1 MTFGTLFARN
11 NIVEEQSNKDP
22 FWTPYT
28 GEPQFALLNNVQV
41 PSDAAIRQYQIEK
54 IRVFTRDALNDKFNN
69 MDDIANQS
77 FANLLKFF
85 ESNEKTVVD
94 TMLENFVT
102 KKNSF
107 YYHNNKTEERSDKE
121 WKTLQTK
128 LQNLE
133 KALQQLMTELKIPK
147 EEFNQP
153 TVMGKTLQTVQ
164 NAMTAANLSSL
175 NPGEI
180 NDFLKH
186 INQMKGDTLEELG
199 VAYLK
204 SLKLPNINSI
214 RLGSVY
220 LKTSQKNRHSGQ
232 LIQDLIAYN
241 MDAPEL
247 MEQMVEYKTIDGV
260 QKTATLK
267 QFFADVEAANGQS
280 KQIIIEDSTY
290 NVLMNLD
297 QISIQAKSGKN
308 QLPWN
313 QNKSTKVKI
322 NEFSEDDGLLLSVHR
337 TFSLL
342 HSLNSMETD
351 TQPWMVKDTSADYQ
365 ALANYG
371 LATVLYKVLHLSTQG
386 NQYLLTPY
394 GFMTFADRMEQLLKE
409 ENYIALIQGQISLSE
424 NNVMETPRA
433 VGITK

>member
-11 NIVEEQSNKDP
+11 NIVEEYSNKDP

>member
-11 NIVEEQSNKDP
+11 NIVEEYSNKDP

-54 IRVFTRDALNDKFNN
+54 IKAFTRDALNDKFNN

-102 KKNSF
+102 KMNSF

-247 MEQMVEYKTIDGV
+247 IEQMVEYKTIDGV

-290 NVLMNLD
+290 DVLMNLD